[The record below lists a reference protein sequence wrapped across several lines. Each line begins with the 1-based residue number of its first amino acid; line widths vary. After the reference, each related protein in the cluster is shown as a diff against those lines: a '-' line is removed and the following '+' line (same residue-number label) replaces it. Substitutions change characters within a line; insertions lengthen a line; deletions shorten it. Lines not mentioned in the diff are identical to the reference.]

1 MAKSYTV
8 HVEAWRTLDY
18 INEEV
23 IPDEEL
29 EIGPLTEI
37 TCDSNSTMLTFLHD
51 GTHPEKNAICAP
63 ENAGKPV
70 FPNAAALIDEG
81 VIFVEGVQTL
91 CAAYRPAG

>member
-18 INEEV
+18 INDEV

-37 TCDSNSTMLTFLHD
+37 ACDSNSTLLTFVHD
-51 GTHPEKNAICAP
+51 GTHPDVNAVCAP
-63 ENAGKPV
+63 ENAGKAVLP
-70 FPNAAALIDEG
+70 AGAKLIDEG
-81 VIFVEGVQTL
+81 VIFVAGTQTL
-91 CAAYRPAG
+91 CAAYRP